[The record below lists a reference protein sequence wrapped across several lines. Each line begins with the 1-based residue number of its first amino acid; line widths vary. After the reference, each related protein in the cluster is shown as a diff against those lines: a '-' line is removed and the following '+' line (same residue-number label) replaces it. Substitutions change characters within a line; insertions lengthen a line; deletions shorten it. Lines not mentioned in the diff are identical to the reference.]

1 MRPRIDATQFGSITL
16 EGTVHD
22 HDVIVC
28 PDATVKKRKK
38 KLSKAIYSTS
48 HTISLAEAK
57 YVYHHGKGAEALII
71 GAGQYGRVQLSPEAA
86 EYLAGRQCAVVLL
99 PTPEVIATWNE
110 AKGKVIG
117 LFHVTC

>member
-57 YVYHHGKGAEALII
+57 YVYHHGKAPAEQACSH
-71 GAGQYGRVQLSPEAA
+71 QEPPE
-86 EYLAGRQCAVVLL
+86 GS
-99 PTPEVIATWNE
+99 
-110 AKGKVIG
+110 G
-117 LFHVTC
+117 